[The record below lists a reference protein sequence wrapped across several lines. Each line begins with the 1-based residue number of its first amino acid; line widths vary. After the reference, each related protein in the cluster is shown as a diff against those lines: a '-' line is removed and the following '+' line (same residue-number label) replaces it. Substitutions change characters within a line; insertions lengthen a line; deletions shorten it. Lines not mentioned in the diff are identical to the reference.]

1 MSHAFQRN
9 LTAKYILE
17 KQEADKVYPL
27 SSAAVVTRKA
37 SSAST
42 SSAASSGL
50 RRPASVVIHD
60 NEELLRLADELLSQE
75 MALEERPQ
83 PSSPATNL
91 VRRNSSGYSSSGS
104 RDRLSKTP
112 QSASKWPP
120 PPPVSSA
127 KVSQVPK
134 SATNGPAPARPPQ
147 SPIRSRSYKGATS
160 TVLNRVKAAESNLD
174 PRRSSMCGAAGEFRP
189 RSSGTLT
196 RESATGKGVLKKDQV
211 QLPEKA
217 AKGMRRQKSHDASEA
232 KRAAFLQNRSSTGLN
247 LFGLGHKRRS
257 SVAVRAAAAEDDV
270 RSGMRPAKSSA
281 NILQQLG
288 SPSPSKKKTG
298 QTVGLSRCLGK
309 RTRAIGGIKT

>member
-1 MSHAFQRN
+1 M
-9 LTAKYILE
+9 
-17 KQEADKVYPL
+17 YPL
-27 SSAAVVTRKA
+27 SSAAVVARKG

-42 SSAASSGL
+42 SSAASCGL

-75 MALEERPQ
+75 MALEEGHQ
-83 PSSPATNL
+83 PSSSSSATNL

-120 PPPVSSA
+120 PPPVSTS

-196 RESATGKGVLKKDQV
+196 KRESSAAAGKGVLKKDQL

-217 AKGMRRQKSHDASEA
+217 AIKGMRRQKSHDASEA

-257 SVAVRAAAAEDDV
+257 SVAVRAAAAEDDA

-309 RTRAIGGIKT
+309 RTRAIDGIKT

>member
-1 MSHAFQRN
+1 M
-9 LTAKYILE
+9 
-17 KQEADKVYPL
+17 YPL
-27 SSAAVVTRKA
+27 SSAAVVARKG

-60 NEELLRLADELLSQE
+60 EELVRLADELLSQE
-75 MALEERPQ
+75 MALEGHPK
-83 PSSPATNL
+83 PSSSPATNL

-134 SATNGPAPARPPQ
+134 SATNGPAPRPPQ
-147 SPIRSRSYKGATS
+147 SPVRSRSYKGATS
-160 TVLNRVKAAESNLD
+160 TVLNRVRAAESSLD
-174 PRRSSMCGAAGEFRP
+174 PRRSSMCGAAGK
-189 RSSGTLT
+189 LT
-196 RESATGKGVLKKDQV
+196 RESAAAGGKGVSKKDQLQV
-211 QLPEKA
+211 PDKA
-217 AKGMRRQKSHDASEA
+217 AKGMMRRQKSHDASEA

-257 SVAVRAAAAEDDV
+257 SVAVRAAAAEDDA

-288 SPSPSKKKTG
+288 SPSPSKKKTTG
-298 QTVGLSRCLGK
+298 HAVCWSQGLGRG
-309 RTRAIGGIKT
+309 TRAL

>member
-1 MSHAFQRN
+1 MA
-9 LTAKYILE
+9 
-17 KQEADKVYPL
+17 
-27 SSAAVVTRKA
+27 RKG

-42 SSAASSGL
+42 SSATSSGL

-75 MALEERPQ
+75 MALEEGPQ
-83 PSSPATNL
+83 PSSSSSATNL

-120 PPPVSSA
+120 PPPVSTA

-160 TVLNRVKAAESNLD
+160 TVLNRVKAAESSLD

-196 RESATGKGVLKKDQV
+196 KRESAATGKGALKKDQL

-257 SVAVRAAAAEDDV
+257 SVAVRAAAAEDDA

-309 RTRAIGGIKT
+309 RTRAIDGVKT

>member
-1 MSHAFQRN
+1 M
-9 LTAKYILE
+9 
-17 KQEADKVYPL
+17 YPL
-27 SSAAVVTRKA
+27 SSAAVVARKG

-42 SSAASSGL
+42 SSAASAL

-120 PPPVSSA
+120 PPPVSTS

-160 TVLNRVKAAESNLD
+160 VALNRVKAAESKLD

-196 RESATGKGVLKKDQV
+196 KRESSAAAGKGVLKKDQL

-257 SVAVRAAAAEDDV
+257 SVAVRAAAAEDDA

-309 RTRAIGGIKT
+309 RTRAIDGTKT

>member
-1 MSHAFQRN
+1 MYQN
-9 LTAKYILE
+9 GE
-17 KQEADKVYPL
+17 QEADKLYPL
-27 SSAAVVTRKA
+27 NSGVTGVVVTRKA
-37 SSAST
+37 SDAST
-42 SSAASSGL
+42 SSAGS

-60 NEELLRLADELLSQE
+60 NEELLRLADELHSQG
-75 MALEERPQ
+75 MRPEERPK
-83 PSSPATNL
+83 SSSASNL

-104 RDRLSKTP
+104 RDRLSKMAAVKAS
-112 QSASKWPP
+112 QSSSNW
-120 PPPVSSA
+120 SA
-127 KVSQVPK
+127 KVSQSPPNF
-134 SATNGPAPARPPQ
+134 TNGPARPPQ

-160 TVLNRVKAAESNLD
+160 AVLNKVRAAESNLD

-196 RESATGKGVLKKDQV
+196 GRESAAAATAGRGVLKKG
-211 QLPEKA
+211 QLQPEGGQTEKA

-270 RSGMRPAKSSA
+270 RSGMRPGKSSA

-288 SPSPSKKKTG
+288 SPSPSKKKTTG
-298 QTVGLSRCLGK
+298 HTVCSSQEGDISKMRILV
-309 RTRAIGGIKT
+309 

>member
-1 MSHAFQRN
+1 M
-9 LTAKYILE
+9 
-17 KQEADKVYPL
+17 
-27 SSAAVVTRKA
+27 SSAAVVARKG

-42 SSAASSGL
+42 SWAASSGL

-75 MALEERPQ
+75 MAREEGPQ
-83 PSSPATNL
+83 PSSSSSATNL

-120 PPPVSSA
+120 PPPVSTA

-196 RESATGKGVLKKDQV
+196 RESATGKVVLKKDQL

-257 SVAVRAAAAEDDV
+257 SVAVRAAAAEDDA

-298 QTVGLSRCLGK
+298 HTVCLSPGFGSRHEGN
-309 RTRAIGGIKT
+309 RWR